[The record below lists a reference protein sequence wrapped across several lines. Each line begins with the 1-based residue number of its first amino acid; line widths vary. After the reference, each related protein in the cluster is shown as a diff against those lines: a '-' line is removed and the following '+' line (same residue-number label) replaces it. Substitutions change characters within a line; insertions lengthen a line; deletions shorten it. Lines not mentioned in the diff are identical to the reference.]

1 MENKVGKFKSGFV
14 TLIGRPNVGKST
26 LINYLVGEKI
36 AIVSSRP
43 QTTRN
48 IIQGI
53 VTFDEAQVIF
63 LDTPGII
70 NLNQVKIPVDRYI
83 IKEALKSLEGVDLI
97 IVMVEPF
104 AISKE
109 DEFIKFIRVVLENLK
124 GVKKP
129 VFLAINKSDK
139 VNPSQLN
146 SLQKEYRGL
155 FPFTQIIP
163 ISAKKGT
170 NLSILMGEVIQHLP
184 SHPAYYSSNLITD
197 QPERILVAELIREKI
212 FLLTRQEVPYSTLIK
227 VGSFEERRK
236 NLIYIQATI
245 YVEHPSQKGILIGK
259 SGGMI
264 KQIGKLARGEIEER
278 LGCQVYL
285 DLRVGVKKKWRRRKE
300 SLKELGYE
308 T

>member
-264 KQIGKLARGEIEER
+264 KQIGKLARKEIEER